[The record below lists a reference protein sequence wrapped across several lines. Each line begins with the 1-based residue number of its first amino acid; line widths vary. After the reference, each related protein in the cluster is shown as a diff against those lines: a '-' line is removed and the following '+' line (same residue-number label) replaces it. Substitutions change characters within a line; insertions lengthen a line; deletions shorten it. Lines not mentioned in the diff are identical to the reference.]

1 MGQEITF
8 SVKIKEEDLYRYNIH
23 HAYTSTQGIF
33 SIVLFV
39 LLVAVWIL
47 RFSVLSPIYRVAYP
61 LVAIVFLLYIPMTLK
76 MRAKAQMAQEVFM
89 HPLTYRFTDTGI
101 VVSSPVSEE
110 DSELPWE
117 YIYKISTW
125 KDYLLIYSNRINAYI
140 IPKEDI
146 ANQYEDAVAYIKTH
160 VEDYKIQIK

>member
-76 MRAKAQMAQEVFM
+76 MRAKAQMGQEVFM

-101 VVSSPVSEE
+101 VVSSPVADE

-117 YIYKISTW
+117 YIYKIATW

-146 ANQYEDAVAYIKTH
+146 ANQYEETVAYIKTH